1 MPLVS
6 EHIKL
11 LRSLWEE
18 HVFDMPPQP
27 RRRYQIDGVHSRHVS
42 WRRNQKT
49 QVIAAGKILR
59 VELPEPA
66 LVHRSRENWRTSR
79 DVMTTA
85 APFGMH
91 VVDLDVAGLGVGEEI
106 VFTLYQNDERRWDR
120 QDFRVRIV

>member
-1 MPLVS
+1 M
-6 EHIKL
+6 
-11 LRSLWEE
+11 
-18 HVFDMPPQP
+18 
-27 RRRYQIDGVHSRHVS
+27 
-42 WRRNQKT
+42 
-49 QVIAAGKILR
+49 R

-91 VVDLDVAGLGVGEEI
+91 VVDLDVADLGVGDEI